1 MTIEERLYSALS
13 ALGLP
18 LAFAVFQ
25 GNDTE
30 YIVFQY
36 VSLGSDFADDEPG
49 HERYLIQVHYYAP
62 LSKNTSRMRR
72 RVQKAL
78 FDADFTWPETFTAD
92 DKDGRHIV
100 FECEAAGRLENGD
113 LSN

>member
-1 MTIEERLYSALS
+1 M
-13 ALGLP
+13 
-18 LAFAVFQ
+18 
-25 GNDTE
+25 
-30 YIVFQY
+30 
-36 VSLGSDFADDEPG
+36 
-49 HERYLIQVHYYAP
+49 HYYAP

-100 FECEAAGRLENGD
+100 FECEAAGGLENGD